1 MTWERDTRL
10 FVTAAAGTEGALKA
24 ELRDLGLAGAKAA
37 RGGVRVSGG
46 LEAITRICFRSRIA
60 VRVLIEL
67 GDFPCGDEASLDRG
81 VGAIGWERWLTPDR
95 TLAVRATS
103 RGSRL
108 DHTGFLAQRV
118 KDNIVDRQR
127 RVASKRSSVDKRDP
141 DLGVV
146 LRLERDHATLLLD
159 ASGASLHR
167 RGWRLEEGA
176 APLKETLAA
185 AVLRISG
192 WDRKR
197 PLHDPL
203 AGAGTIPIEAEL
215 WARGV
220 PAQRPERRFGFE
232 RWADH
237 DEEARDRAAR
247 ERESAAARVASDG
260 PSCWGSDTDPRIVE
274 VARANAGRAGSRATF
289 RVDDMETVEPEPGA
303 HVVANPPYGER
314 LDATDLWDHLERAV
328 VRWRRAG
335 HPVSLLLPD
344 DGPPLATE
352 LGSPPR
358 RHALFNGPLRCHLVT
373 WS

>member
-24 ELRDLGLAGAKAA
+24 ELRDLGLSGAKAA

-60 VRVLIEL
+60 IRVLIEL
-67 GDFPCGDEASLDRG
+67 GDFPSPDERSLDRG
-81 VGAIGWERWLTPDR
+81 VAAIAWERWLTPDR

-103 RGSRL
+103 RGSAL

-118 KDNIVDRQR
+118 KDGIVDHQR
-127 RVASKRSSVDKRDP
+127 RVAGERSSVDKRDP

-185 AVLRISG
+185 AVIRLSG
-192 WDRKR
+192 WDRQR

-215 WARGV
+215 LARGV

-237 DEEARDRAAR
+237 DDDARARAAR
-247 ERESAAARVASDG
+247 ERESGAARIAPEG
-260 PSCWGSDTDPRIVE
+260 PSCAGTDADPRMVE
-274 VARANAGRAGSRATF
+274 IARGNASRAGSRAVF
-289 RVDDMETVEPEPGA
+289 RVADAANVEPEPGA

-314 LDATDLWDHLERAV
+314 LDASDLWENLDRAV
-328 VRWRRAG
+328 GRWRRAG
-335 HPVSLLLPD
+335 HPVSLLLPED
-344 DGPPLATE
+344 APPLDAE
-352 LGSPPR
+352 SGPPPR

-373 WS
+373 WK